1 MWSDPI
7 ADMLTRI
14 RNAERVHSE
23 DVKIPSSKLK
33 VGIAKVLKDEGYI
46 NGYDVIEDSKQG
58 VLRVDLKYGPRGET
72 VLHKIQRASRP
83 GCRISR
89 WRRYAWRSRAGLS
102 TARYRP
108 ALWLPHRSPCSS
120 ESRKHAYGFPLEGFS
135 ALFKD

>member
-83 GCRISR
+83 GCRVYR
-89 WRRYAWRSRAGLS
+89 KAADLPRVLDGLGITIVS
-102 TARYRP
+102 TSKGVLSDRHCR
-108 ALWLPHRSPCSS
+108 
-120 ESRKHAYGFPLEGFS
+120 EQNVGGEPLCTVH
-135 ALFKD
+135 